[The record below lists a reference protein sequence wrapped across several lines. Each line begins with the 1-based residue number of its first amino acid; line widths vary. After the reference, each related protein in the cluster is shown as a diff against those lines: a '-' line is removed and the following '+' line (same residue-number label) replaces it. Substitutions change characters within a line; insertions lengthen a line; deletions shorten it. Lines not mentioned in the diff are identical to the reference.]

1 MDAEGEAKY
10 GSFEAKYGSFEAE
23 RLLVCG
29 RADAPV

>member
-1 MDAEGEAKY
+1 MDAEGEAKS

-23 RLLVCG
+23 RLLLCR